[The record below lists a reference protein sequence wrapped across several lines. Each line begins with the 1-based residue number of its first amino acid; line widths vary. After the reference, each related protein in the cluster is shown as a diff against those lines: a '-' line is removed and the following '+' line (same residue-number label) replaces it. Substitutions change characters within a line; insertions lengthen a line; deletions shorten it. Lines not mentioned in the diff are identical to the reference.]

1 MRAPDLIGEH
11 DPELDNVLRV
21 KRLAEVRKITPG
33 MEPVTVFVNRVPPE
47 RMKRLRHAPTDL
59 AGLTAML
66 KERGIDLLSDLG
78 ARLTASLAAGEAAAW
93 RLNGRIA
100 IIVEMPILS
109 PREGNESG
117 VDMRAFIT
125 ALSAGDIAALL
136 GIALKQEARG
146 EGSKVGYVKAIGSPA
161 LNSARL
167 AATHLQS
174 AEVHFEFE
182 RDLAARLAGRSAPD
196 ARNAVLVGAGAI
208 GSHIA
213 DCLIREGRFTWTIID
228 DDRLL
233 PHNLARH
240 IARNPDVS
248 RPKAAIVAGH
258 LNAIMTGGKIAQPV
272 ATNLFDPNE
281 GGAAVDR
288 ALIDADII
296 IDATASVDAARA

>member
-161 LNSARL
+161 LELRASCRDPPPERGSAL
-167 AATHLQS
+167 
-174 AEVHFEFE
+174 
-182 RDLAARLAGRSAPD
+182 
-196 ARNAVLVGAGAI
+196 
-208 GSHIA
+208 
-213 DCLIREGRFTWTIID
+213 
-228 DDRLL
+228 
-233 PHNLARH
+233 
-240 IARNPDVS
+240 
-248 RPKAAIVAGH
+248 
-258 LNAIMTGGKIAQPV
+258 
-272 ATNLFDPNE
+272 
-281 GGAAVDR
+281 
-288 ALIDADII
+288 
-296 IDATASVDAARA
+296 